1 MPGLAY
7 ERYGLTGNPFRDL
20 AVESLED
27 VTIFHVNQ
35 EVDSTMRTIRDEI
48 LDKEN
53 RAVVAVIGELGSGK
67 TERLRISAAEAQE
80 RNGFVV
86 YFEITEKTPSALRGL
101 AHAFKEAA
109 QRSGMIKAFGG
120 ASWIRA
126 MASLEKTKDE
136 KYDTKEAGRTIA
148 KALNES
154 APAFLLLNDLHNLI
168 ESREVDAFAKV
179 LQEITDQIKPGVLLM
194 FTCYSSYLAWINVN
208 HPALASRI
216 NRTFLLQHFSDD
228 EAALLIAKKLL
239 AKRIVE
245 NLDPTYPFDMEAVSA
260 LNAAAAGNPRRILE
274 LADLAIEYA
283 MAHRAYHV
291 DADMVKTVTVSAVRP
306 STPPVPSGGPS
317 PAPKPV
323 ARPALSSPSGPTK
336 PATPSYV
343 EAPPR

>member
-20 AVESLED
+20 AVENLDD

-35 EVDSTMRTIRDEI
+35 EVDHTLRTIRDEI

-67 TERLRISAAEAQE
+67 TERLRVAAAEAAE
-80 RNGFVV
+80 RKAFVV
-86 YFEITEKTPSALRGL
+86 YFDITEKTPSALRGL
-101 AHAFKEAA
+101 AKEFQDAA
-109 QRSGMIKAFGG
+109 KAAGKIKAFGG
-120 ASWIRA
+120 PGWVRP
-126 MASLEKTKDE
+126 MAALEKTKDE
-136 KYDTKEAGRTIA
+136 KYDPKEAGRTIA
-148 KALNES
+148 RALTES

-168 ESREVDAFAKV
+168 ESREVDSFAKL
-179 LQEITDQIKPGVLLM
+179 LQEITDQIKPGVLVM
-194 FTCYSSYLAWINVN
+194 FSCYSSYLAWITVN

-228 EAALLIAKKLL
+228 EAALLLAKKLL

-245 NLDPTYPFDMEAVSA
+245 NLDPTYPFDLDAVSA
-260 LNAAAAGNPRRILE
+260 LNTLSGGNPRRILE

-291 DADMVKTVTVSAVRP
+291 DADMVKSVAAGAVRP
-306 STPPVPSGGPS
+306 PPVTPTPGVSPTPAKPVTR
-317 PAPKPV
+317 PAPLV
-323 ARPALSSPSGPTK
+323 PAKSP
-336 PATPSYV
+336 TPSYV

>member
-20 AVESLED
+20 AVENLDD
-27 VTIFHVNQ
+27 VTIFHVDQ
-35 EVDSTMRTIRDEI
+35 EVDQTLRTIRDEI

-67 TERLRISAAEAQE
+67 TERLRVTAAEAQE
-80 RNGFVV
+80 RQAFVV
-86 YFEITEKTPSALRGL
+86 YFELTEKTPSALRGL
-101 AHAFKEAA
+101 AHAFQEAA
-109 QRSGMIKAFGG
+109 KASGKIKTFGG

-136 KYDTKEAGRTIA
+136 KYDTKEAGRVIA

-154 APAFLLLNDLHNLI
+154 APAFLLMNDLHNLI

-179 LQEITDQIKPGVLLM
+179 LQEITDQLRPGTLLM
-194 FTCYSSYLAWINVN
+194 FTCYSSYLAWITVN

-216 NRTFLLQHFSDD
+216 NRTFLLPHFSDD

-239 AKRIVE
+239 AKRLVE
-245 NLDPTYPFDMEAVSA
+245 NLDPTYPFDLEAVSA

-274 LADLAIEYA
+274 IADLAIEYA

-291 DADMVKTVTVSAVRP
+291 DADTVRMIAKGAVRP
-306 STPPVPSGGPS
+306 APVATTPGATTPT
-317 PAPKPV
+317 AKPV
-323 ARPALSSPSGPTK
+323 AVRPAPSSPAK